1 MLFEK
6 TGKEEN
12 GFMKKTYMDHAATT
26 PTDVEVVKAMEPYF
40 SLKYGNPNSIHSFG
54 QEAREAVEEARE
66 KIAHLIGANSSEII
80 FTAGGTEADNYAIK
94 GIAWANQKKGNHII
108 TSKIE
113 HHAVLHSCQFLE
125 KHGFKITYLP
135 VDKYG
140 LIDPEDVEGA
150 ITDKT
155 ILVTIMHA
163 NNEIGTIEPIKEIS
177 KIVKKAGIYF
187 HTDSVQTTGHIPI
200 DVNDLGVDML
210 SMSGHKFYGPN
221 GVGALYLRKGT
232 RIVNLID
239 GGAQEKNRRAGT
251 ENVVGIVGL
260 GKAAELAEKRLQQGK
275 EDEVIKLRDKLIK
288 GFTEKID
295 HTRLNGHPTKRL
307 PGNTNFCFEFI
318 EGESMLL
325 SLDMEGVAASS
336 GSACTSGSLS
346 ASHVLLAIGLPHEIA
361 HGSLRLTLGK
371 DNTEEEVDYIVGILP
386 GIIEK
391 LRALSPFKENWEGLN
406 R

>member
-1 MLFEK
+1 
-6 TGKEEN
+6 
-12 GFMKKTYMDHAATT
+12 MDNAATT
-26 PTDVEVVKAMEPYF
+26 STDVEVVKLMEPYF
-40 SLKYGNPNSIHSFG
+40 SLKYGNPNSIHLFG

-66 KIAHLIGANSSEII
+66 KIAHLIGANSSEIV

-125 KHGFKITYLP
+125 KQGFKVTYLP

-140 LIDPEDVEGA
+140 LIDPEDVKKA

-177 KIVKKAGIYF
+177 KEVKKAGVYF

-221 GVGALYLRKGT
+221 GVGALYIRKKT
-232 RIVNLID
+232 RIINLID

-251 ENVVGIVGL
+251 ENVAGIVGL
-260 GKAAELAEKRLQQGK
+260 GKAAELAKERLTQGK
-275 EDEVIKLRDKLIK
+275 EKEIVRLRNKLIQGIMDK
-288 GFTEKID
+288 IEK
-295 HTRLNGHPTKRL
+295 
-307 PGNTNFCFEFI
+307 
-318 EGESMLL
+318 SMLL

-336 GSACTSGSLS
+336 GSACTSGSLT
-346 ASHVLLAIGLPHEIA
+346 ASHVLLAIGLPPEIA

-371 DNTEEEVDYIVGILP
+371 DNIEEEVDYIIGILP
-386 GIIEK
+386 GIIKK

-406 R
+406 

>member
-1 MLFEK
+1 
-6 TGKEEN
+6 
-12 GFMKKTYMDHAATT
+12 MDHAATT
-26 PTDVEVVKAMEPYF
+26 STDVEVVKAMEPYF
-40 SLKYGNPNSIHSFG
+40 TLKYGNPNSIHSFG
-54 QEAREAVEEARE
+54 QEARKAVEEARE
-66 KIAHLIGANSSEII
+66 KIARLIGANSSEIV
-80 FTAGGTEADNYAIK
+80 FTAGGTEADNHAIK
-94 GIAWANQKKGNHII
+94 GMAWANQKKGNHII

-113 HHAVLHSCQFLE
+113 HHAVLYSCQFLE
-125 KHGFKITYLP
+125 KQGFRVTYLP

-140 LIDPEDVEGA
+140 LIDPEDVKKA

-177 KIVKKAGIYF
+177 KVVKKAGVYF
-187 HTDSVQTTGHIPI
+187 HIDSVQTVGHIPI

-251 ENVVGIVGL
+251 ENVAGIVGL
-260 GKAAELAEKRLQQGK
+260 GKAAELAEERLIQGK
-275 EDEVIKLRDKLIK
+275 EKKIVRLRDKLIK
-288 GFTEKID
+288 GITEKID
-295 HTRLNGHPTKRL
+295 HTHLNGHPTKRL
-307 PGNTNFCFEFI
+307 PGNANFCFEFI

-336 GSACTSGSLS
+336 GSACTSGSLT
-346 ASHVLLAIGLPHEIA
+346 ASHVLLAIGLPPEIA

-371 DNTEEEVDYIVGILP
+371 DNTEEEIDYVIDILP
-386 GIIEK
+386 GIIKK
-391 LRALSPFKENWEGLN
+391 LRALSPFQGNWEGLKK
-406 R
+406 

>member
-1 MLFEK
+1 
-6 TGKEEN
+6 
-12 GFMKKTYMDHAATT
+12 MKRIYMDHAATT
-26 PTDVEVVKAMEPYF
+26 SMDVEVVKAMEPYF
-40 SLKYGNPNSIHSFG
+40 TLKYGNPNSIHSFG
-54 QEAREAVEEARE
+54 QEAREAVEEARG
-66 KIAHLIGANSSEII
+66 KIAYLICANPAEII

-125 KHGFKITYLP
+125 KQGFKVTYLP

-140 LIDPEDVEGA
+140 LIDLEDVKKA

-163 NNEIGTIEPIKEIS
+163 NNEIGTIEPIKEIG
-177 KIVKKAGIYF
+177 KVVKDAGVYF
-187 HTDSVQTTGHIPI
+187 HIDSVQTTGHIPI

-221 GVGALYLRKGT
+221 GVGVLYLRKET
-232 RIVNLID
+232 KIINLID

-251 ENVVGIVGL
+251 ENVAGIVGL
-260 GKAAELAEKRLQQGK
+260 GKAAELAEKRLAEGT
-275 EDEVIKLRDKLIK
+275 EDRVVKLRDKLIK
-288 GFTEKID
+288 GIMNKIENV
-295 HTRLNGHPTKRL
+295 RLNGHPTNRL
-307 PGNTNFCFEFI
+307 PGNANLCFEFI

-336 GSACTSGSLS
+336 GSACTSGSLK
-346 ASHVLLAIGLPHEIA
+346 ASHVLLAIGLPPEIA

-371 DNTEEEVDYIVGILP
+371 DNTEEEIDYVIDILP

-391 LRALSPFKENWEGLN
+391 LRALSPFKRNWEGLK
-406 R
+406 

>member
-1 MLFEK
+1 
-6 TGKEEN
+6 
-12 GFMKKTYMDHAATT
+12 MKRIYMDHAATT
-26 PTDVEVVKAMEPYF
+26 STDIEAVKAMEPYF
-40 SLKYGNPNSIHSFG
+40 SLKYGNANSIHSFG

-66 KIAHLIGANSSEII
+66 KIAHLIGANHSEIV

-125 KHGFKITYLP
+125 KQGFKVTYLP
-135 VDKYG
+135 VNEYG
-140 LIDPEDVEGA
+140 LIDPEDVKKA

-177 KIVKKAGIYF
+177 KVVKKAGIYF

-200 DVNDLGVDML
+200 DVNNLGVDML

-232 RIVNLID
+232 KILTLID

-251 ENVVGIVGL
+251 ENVAGIVGM
-260 GKAAELAEKRLQQGK
+260 GKAAELAEKRLVQGK
-275 EDEVIKLRDKLIK
+275 EVEVVKLRDKLIK
-288 GFTEKID
+288 GITKNINR
-295 HTRLNGHPTKRL
+295 TRLNGHPTKRL
-307 PGNTNFCFEFI
+307 PGNANFCFEFI

-336 GSACTSGSLS
+336 GSACTSGSLE
-346 ASHVLLAIGLPHEIA
+346 ASHVLLAIGLPPEIA

-371 DNTEEEVDYIVGILP
+371 DNIEEEVDYVIGILP
-386 GIIEK
+386 GIIKK
-391 LRALSPFKENWEGLN
+391 LRALSPFQGNWEGLN
-406 R
+406 

>member
-1 MLFEK
+1 
-6 TGKEEN
+6 
-12 GFMKKTYMDHAATT
+12 MKRIYLDHAATT
-26 PTDVEVVKAMEPYF
+26 STDVEVVEAMEPF
-40 SLKYGNPNSIHSFG
+40 FTQKYGNPNSIHSFG

-66 KIAHLIGANSSEII
+66 KIARLIGANPSEIV

-108 TSKIE
+108 TSQIE

-125 KHGFKITYLP
+125 KHGFKVTYLK

-140 LIDPEDVEGA
+140 LIDPEDVKKA
-150 ITDKT
+150 ITDQT

-163 NNEIGTIEPIKEIS
+163 NNEIGTIEPIKEIG
-177 KIVKKAGIYF
+177 KIVKEAGIYF

-200 DVNDLGVDML
+200 EVNDLGVDML
-210 SMSGHKFYGPN
+210 SISGHKLYGPK

-232 RIVNLID
+232 KIVNLID

-251 ENVVGIVGL
+251 ENVTGMVGL
-260 GKAAELAEKRLQQGK
+260 GKAVELAEKRLAGG
-275 EDEVIKLRDKLIK
+275 EVDKVVKLRDKLIT
-288 GFTEKID
+288 GIMDQIENV
-295 HTRLNGHPTKRL
+295 RLNGHPTKRL
-307 PGNTNFCFEFI
+307 PGNVNICFEFI

-325 SLDMEGVAASS
+325 NLDMKGVAASS
-336 GSACTSGSLS
+336 GSACTSGSLEP
-346 ASHVLLAIGLPHEIA
+346 SHVLLAIGLPPEIA

-371 DNTEEEVDYIVGILP
+371 DNTEEDIDYVLDILP
-386 GIIEK
+386 KIIEK
-391 LRALSPFKENWEGLN
+391 LRALSPFTGSWDGLK

>member
-1 MLFEK
+1 
-6 TGKEEN
+6 
-12 GFMKKTYMDHAATT
+12 MKRIYMDHAATT
-26 PTDVEVVKAMEPYF
+26 STDIEAVKAMEPYF
-40 SLKYGNPNSIHSFG
+40 SLKYGNANSIHSFG

-66 KIAHLIGANSSEII
+66 KIAHLIGANHSEIV

-125 KHGFKITYLP
+125 KQGFKVTYLP
-135 VDKYG
+135 VNKYG
-140 LIDPEDVEGA
+140 LIDPEDVKKA

-177 KIVKKAGIYF
+177 KVVKKAGIYF

-200 DVNDLGVDML
+200 DVNNLGVDML

-232 RIVNLID
+232 KILTLID

-251 ENVVGIVGL
+251 ENVAGIVGM
-260 GKAAELAEKRLQQGK
+260 GKAAELAEKRLVQGK
-275 EDEVIKLRDKLIK
+275 EVEVVKLRDKLIK
-288 GFTEKID
+288 GITKNINR
-295 HTRLNGHPTKRL
+295 TRLNGHPTKRL
-307 PGNTNFCFEFI
+307 PGNANFCFEFI

-336 GSACTSGSLS
+336 GSACTSGSLE
-346 ASHVLLAIGLPHEIA
+346 ASHVLLAIGLPPEIA

-371 DNTEEEVDYIVGILP
+371 DNIEEEVDYVIGILP
-386 GIIEK
+386 GIIKK
-391 LRALSPFKENWEGLN
+391 LRALSPFKENWEGLK
-406 R
+406 

>member
-1 MLFEK
+1 
-6 TGKEEN
+6 
-12 GFMKKTYMDHAATT
+12 MDHAATT
-26 PTDVEVVKAMEPYF
+26 STDVRVVKAMEPYF
-40 SLKYGNPNSIHSFG
+40 NLKYGNPNSIHSFG

-66 KIAHLIGANSSEII
+66 KIAHLIGANPLEIV

-125 KHGFKITYLP
+125 KQGFKVTYLP

-140 LIDPEDVEGA
+140 LIDPEDVKKA

-155 ILVTIMHA
+155 ILITIMHA

-177 KIVKKAGIYF
+177 KVVKKAGIYF
-187 HTDSVQTTGHIPI
+187 HTDSVQTTGHISI

-221 GVGALYLRKGT
+221 GVGVLYLRKGT
-232 RIVNLID
+232 RIVTLID

-251 ENVVGIVGL
+251 ENVAGIVGL
-260 GKAAELAEKRLQQGK
+260 GKAAEMAEKRLIQGK
-275 EDEVIKLRDKLIK
+275 EVEVIKLRDKLIK
-288 GFTEKID
+288 GIIKNIK
-295 HTRLNGHPTKRL
+295 HARLNGHPTKRL
-307 PGNTNFCFEFI
+307 PGNANFCFEFI

-325 SLDMEGVAASS
+325 SLDIEGVAASS
-336 GSACTSGSLS
+336 GSACTSGSLE
-346 ASHVLLAIGLPHEIA
+346 ASHVLLAIGLPPEIA

-371 DNTEEEVDYIVGILP
+371 DNTEEEVDYVIGILP
-386 GIIEK
+386 GIIKK
-391 LRALSPFKENWEGLN
+391 LRALSPFRGNWEGLKK
-406 R
+406 

>member
-1 MLFEK
+1 
-6 TGKEEN
+6 
-12 GFMKKTYMDHAATT
+12 MDHAATT
-26 PTDVEVVKAMEPYF
+26 PMDVEVVKAMEPYF

-66 KIAHLIGANSSEII
+66 KMAHLIGANSSEIV

-94 GIAWANQKKGNHII
+94 GIAWANQKKGNHVI

-125 KHGFKITYLP
+125 KQGFKVTYLP

-140 LIDPEDVEGA
+140 LIDPEDVKKA

-177 KIVKKAGIYF
+177 KVVKKAGVYF

-221 GVGALYLRKGT
+221 GVGVLYLRKRT
-232 RIVNLID
+232 RIITLID

-251 ENVVGIVGL
+251 ENVAGIVGL
-260 GKAAELAEKRLQQGK
+260 GKAAELAEKRLLQGK

-288 GFTEKID
+288 GITEKID
-295 HTRLNGHPTKRL
+295 HTRLNGHPIKRL
-307 PGNTNFCFEFI
+307 PGNANFCFEFV

-336 GSACTSGSLS
+336 GSACTSGSLE
-346 ASHVLLAIGLPHEIA
+346 ASHVLLAIGLPPEIA

-371 DNTEEEVDYIVGILP
+371 DNTEEEIDYMISILP

-391 LRALSPFKENWEGLN
+391 LRALSPFKGNWEGLN
-406 R
+406 

>member
-1 MLFEK
+1 
-6 TGKEEN
+6 
-12 GFMKKTYMDHAATT
+12 MDHAATT
-26 PTDVEVVKAMEPYF
+26 STDIEVVKAMEPYF

-66 KIAHLIGANSSEII
+66 KIAHLIGANPSEIV

-94 GIAWANQKKGNHII
+94 GIAWANKKKGNHII

-125 KHGFKITYLP
+125 KQGFKVTYLP

-140 LIDPEDVEGA
+140 LIDSEDVKKA

-155 ILVTIMHA
+155 ILITIMHA

-177 KIVKKAGIYF
+177 EVVKKAGIYF

-200 DVNDLGVDML
+200 NVNDLGVDML

-221 GVGALYLRKGT
+221 GVGVLYLKKGT
-232 RIVNLID
+232 RIVTLID

-251 ENVVGIVGL
+251 ENVAGIVGL
-260 GKAAELAEKRLQQGK
+260 GKAAEMAEKRLIQGK
-275 EDEVIKLRDKLIK
+275 EVEVIKLRDKLIK
-288 GFTEKID
+288 GIIKNIKRA
-295 HTRLNGHPTKRL
+295 RLNGHPTKRL
-307 PGNTNFCFEFI
+307 PGNANFCFEFI

-336 GSACTSGSLS
+336 GSACTSGSLE
-346 ASHVLLAIGLPHEIA
+346 ASHVLLAIGLPPEIA

-371 DNTEEEVDYIVGILP
+371 DNTEEEVDYVIGILP
-386 GIIEK
+386 GIIQK
-391 LRALSPFKENWEGLN
+391 LRALSPFKGNWEGLK
-406 R
+406 

>member
-1 MLFEK
+1 
-6 TGKEEN
+6 
-12 GFMKKTYMDHAATT
+12 MKRIYMDHAATT
-26 PTDVEVVKAMEPYF
+26 STDVEVVKAMEPYF

-66 KIAHLIGANSSEII
+66 KIAHLIGANPSEIV

-125 KHGFKITYLP
+125 KQGFRVTYLP

-140 LIDPEDVEGA
+140 LIDPEDVKKA

-177 KIVKKAGIYF
+177 KVVKKAGVYF
-187 HTDSVQTTGHIPI
+187 HIDSVQTVGHIPI

-251 ENVVGIVGL
+251 ENVAGIVGL
-260 GKAAELAEKRLQQGK
+260 GKAAELAEERLTQGK
-275 EDEVIKLRDKLIK
+275 EKKIVRLKDKLIK
-288 GFTEKID
+288 GIIDKIENV
-295 HTRLNGHPTKRL
+295 RLNGHPTKRL
-307 PGNTNFCFEFI
+307 PGNANFCFEFI

-336 GSACTSGSLS
+336 GSACTSGSLT
-346 ASHVLLAIGLPHEIA
+346 ASHILLAIGLPPEIA

-371 DNTEEEVDYIVGILP
+371 DNTEEEIDYVIDILP
-386 GIIEK
+386 GIIKK
-391 LRALSPFKENWEGLN
+391 LRALSPFKGNWEGLN

>member
-1 MLFEK
+1 
-6 TGKEEN
+6 
-12 GFMKKTYMDHAATT
+12 MKKVYMDHAATT

-66 KIAHLIGANSSEII
+66 KTAHLIGANSSEIV

-125 KHGFKITYLP
+125 KNGFKVTYLP

-140 LIDPEDVEGA
+140 LIDPEDVKSA

-163 NNEIGTIEPIKEIS
+163 NNEIGTIEPIEEIS
-177 KIVKKAGIYF
+177 QVVKKTGVYF

-221 GVGALYLRKGT
+221 GVGALYLRKKT

-251 ENVVGIVGL
+251 ENVAGIVGL
-260 GKAAELAEKRLQQGK
+260 RKAAELAKERLNQGK
-275 EDEVIKLRDKLIK
+275 EKEIARLRDKLIK
-288 GFTEKID
+288 GITEKIE
-295 HTRLNGHPTKRL
+295 HTRLNGHPIKRL
-307 PGNTNFCFEFI
+307 PGNANFCFEFI

-336 GSACTSGSLS
+336 GSACTSGSLK
-346 ASHVLLAIGLPHEIA
+346 ASHVLLAIGLPPEIA

-371 DNTEEEVDYIVGILP
+371 DNTEEEIDYIIGLLP
-386 GIIEK
+386 GIIKK
-391 LRALSPFKENWEGLN
+391 LRALSPFKGDWEGLN
-406 R
+406 

>member
-1 MLFEK
+1 
-6 TGKEEN
+6 
-12 GFMKKTYMDHAATT
+12 MDHAATT
-26 PTDVEVVKAMEPYF
+26 PTDIEVVKEIEPYF
-40 SLKYGNPNSIHSFG
+40 TQKFGNPNSVHSFG
-54 QEAREAVEEARE
+54 QEAREAVEEARG
-66 KIAHLIGANSSEII
+66 KVAHLIGANSSEIV
-80 FTAGGTEADNYAIK
+80 FTAGGTEADNYTIK

-125 KHGFKITYLP
+125 KQGFKVTYLP

-140 LIDPEDVEGA
+140 LIDPDDVKKA

-163 NNEIGTIEPIKEIS
+163 NNEIGTIEPIKEIG
-177 KIVKKAGIYF
+177 KVVKKAGIYF

-210 SMSGHKFYGPN
+210 SISGHKFYGPN
-221 GVGALYLRKGT
+221 GVGVLYLRKGT
-232 RIVNLID
+232 KIVNLID

-251 ENVVGIVGL
+251 ENVAGIVGL
-260 GKAAELAEKRLQQGK
+260 GKAAELAEERLTQGK
-275 EDEVIKLRDKLIK
+275 EKKILRLRDKLIK
-288 GFTEKID
+288 GIIGKIENV
-295 HTRLNGHPTKRL
+295 RLNGHPTKRL
-307 PGNTNFCFEFI
+307 PGNANFCFEFI

-336 GSACTSGSLS
+336 GSACTSGSLT
-346 ASHVLLAIGLPHEIA
+346 ASHVLLAIGLPPEIA

-371 DNTEEEVDYIVGILP
+371 DNTEEEIDYVIDILP
-386 GIIEK
+386 RIIEK
-391 LRALSPFKENWEGLN
+391 LRAFSPFKGNWEGLN
-406 R
+406 

>member
-1 MLFEK
+1 
-6 TGKEEN
+6 
-12 GFMKKTYMDHAATT
+12 MDHAATT
-26 PTDVEVVKAMEPYF
+26 SADVEVVKVMEPYF
-40 SLKYGNPNSIHSFG
+40 TLKYGNPNSIHSFG
-54 QEAREAVEEARE
+54 QEARKAVEEARE
-66 KIAHLIGANSSEII
+66 KIAHLIGANPSEIV
-80 FTAGGTEADNYAIK
+80 FTAGGTEADNYAVK

-125 KHGFKITYLP
+125 KQGFRVTYLP

-140 LIDPEDVEGA
+140 LIDSEDVKKA
-150 ITDKT
+150 ITGKT

-177 KIVKKAGIYF
+177 KVVKKAGVYF
-187 HTDSVQTTGHIPI
+187 HTDSVQTIGHIPI

-251 ENVVGIVGL
+251 ENVAGIAGL
-260 GKAAELAEKRLQQGK
+260 GKAAELAEKRLVQGK
-275 EDEVIKLRDKLIK
+275 EVEVMKLRDKLIK
-288 GFTEKID
+288 GITEKID
-295 HTRLNGHPTKRL
+295 HAYLNGHPTKRL
-307 PGNTNFCFEFI
+307 PGNANFCFEFI

-336 GSACTSGSLS
+336 GSACTSGSLT
-346 ASHVLLAIGLPHEIA
+346 ASHVLLAIGLPPEIA

-371 DNTEEEVDYIVGILP
+371 DNTEEEIDYVIDILP

-391 LRALSPFKENWEGLN
+391 LRALSPFQGNWEGLN
-406 R
+406 

>member
-1 MLFEK
+1 
-6 TGKEEN
+6 
-12 GFMKKTYMDHAATT
+12 MDHAATT

-40 SLKYGNPNSIHSFG
+40 ILKYGNPNSIHSFG

-66 KIAHLIGANSSEII
+66 KIAHLIGANPLEIV

-125 KHGFKITYLP
+125 KQGFKITYLP

-140 LIDPEDVEGA
+140 LIDPEDVEKA
-150 ITDKT
+150 ITDTT

-163 NNEIGTIEPIKEIS
+163 NNEIGTIEPIKEIC
-177 KIVKKAGIYF
+177 KVVKKAGICF
-187 HTDSVQTTGHIPI
+187 HTDSVQTAGHIPI

-221 GVGALYLRKGT
+221 GVGVLYLRKGT
-232 RIVNLID
+232 RIVTLID

-251 ENVVGIVGL
+251 ENVAGIVGL
-260 GKAAELAEKRLQQGK
+260 GKAAELAEERLTQGK
-275 EDEVIKLRDKLIK
+275 EKKILRLRDKLIK
-288 GFTEKID
+288 GIIDKIENV
-295 HTRLNGHPTKRL
+295 RLNGHPTKRL
-307 PGNTNFCFEFI
+307 PGNANFCFEFI

-336 GSACTSGSLS
+336 GSACTSGSLK
-346 ASHVLLAIGLPHEIA
+346 ASHVLLAIGLPPEIA
-361 HGSLRLTLGK
+361 HGSLRLTLGE
-371 DNTEEEVDYIVGILP
+371 DNTEEEIDYVIDILP
-386 GIIEK
+386 EIIEK
-391 LRALSPFKENWEGLN
+391 LRALSPFKGNWEGLK
-406 R
+406 

>member
-1 MLFEK
+1 
-6 TGKEEN
+6 
-12 GFMKKTYMDHAATT
+12 MKIIYMDHAATT
-26 PTDVEVVKAMEPYF
+26 SMDVEVVKAMEPYF
-40 SLKYGNPNSIHSFG
+40 TLKYGNPNSIHSFG
-54 QEAREAVEEARE
+54 QETREAVEEARG
-66 KIAHLIGANSSEII
+66 KVAYLIGANPAEII

-125 KHGFKITYLP
+125 KQGFKVTYLP

-140 LIDPEDVEGA
+140 LIDPEDVKKA
-150 ITDKT
+150 ITNKT

-163 NNEIGTIEPIKEIS
+163 NNEIGTIEPIKEIG
-177 KIVKKAGIYF
+177 KVVKDAGVYF
-187 HTDSVQTTGHIPI
+187 HIDSVQTTGHIPI
-200 DVNDLGVDML
+200 DVNDLEVDML

-232 RIVNLID
+232 KITNLID

-251 ENVVGIVGL
+251 ENVAGIVGL
-260 GKAAELAEKRLQQGK
+260 GKTAELAEKRLAK
-275 EDEVIKLRDKLIK
+275 RTEDRVVKLRDKLIK
-288 GFTEKID
+288 GITDKIENV
-295 HTRLNGHPTKRL
+295 RLNGHPTNRL
-307 PGNTNFCFEFI
+307 PGNANLCFEFI

-336 GSACTSGSLS
+336 GSACTSGSLK
-346 ASHVLLAIGLPHEIA
+346 ASHVLLAIGLPPEIA

-371 DNTEEEVDYIVGILP
+371 DNTEEEIDYVIDILP

-391 LRALSPFKENWEGLN
+391 LRALSPFKRNWEGLK
-406 R
+406 

>member
-1 MLFEK
+1 
-6 TGKEEN
+6 
-12 GFMKKTYMDHAATT
+12 MKKIYMDHAATT
-26 PTDVEVVKAMEPYF
+26 STDVEVVKAMEPYF

-54 QEAREAVEEARE
+54 QETREAVEEARE
-66 KIAHLIGANSSEII
+66 KISHLIGANPSEIV
-80 FTAGGTEADNYAIK
+80 FTAGGTEADNDAIK
-94 GIAWANQKKGNHII
+94 GVAWANQKKGNHII

-125 KHGFKITYLP
+125 KQGFEITYLP
-135 VDKYG
+135 VDKFG
-140 LIDPEDVEGA
+140 LIDPEDVKKA
-150 ITDKT
+150 MTDKT

-163 NNEIGTIEPIKEIS
+163 NNEIGTIEPVKEIG
-177 KIVKKAGIYF
+177 KVVKKAGVYF

-232 RIVNLID
+232 KLISLID

-251 ENVVGIVGL
+251 ENVAGIVGL
-260 GKAAELAEKRLQQGK
+260 GKAAELAEKRLTKGA
-275 EDEVIKLRDKLIK
+275 EHRVVKLRDKLIK
-288 GFTEKID
+288 GIMGKIENV
-295 HTRLNGHPTKRL
+295 RLNGHPTNRL
-307 PGNTNFCFEFI
+307 PGNANFCFEFI

-325 SLDMEGVAASS
+325 RLDMEGIAASS
-336 GSACTSGSLS
+336 GSACSSGSLK
-346 ASHVLLAIGLPHEIA
+346 ASHVLLAIGLLPEIA

-371 DNTEEEVDYIVGILP
+371 DSTEKEIDYVIDILP

-391 LRALSPFKENWEGLN
+391 LRALSPFKGNWEGLN
-406 R
+406 

>member
-1 MLFEK
+1 
-6 TGKEEN
+6 
-12 GFMKKTYMDHAATT
+12 MDHAATT
-26 PTDVEVVKAMEPYF
+26 STDVEVVKAMEPYF
-40 SLKYGNPNSIHSFG
+40 TLKYGNPNSIHSFG
-54 QEAREAVEEARE
+54 QEAREAVEEARG
-66 KIAHLIGANSSEII
+66 KVAHLIGANPAEIV

-125 KHGFKITYLP
+125 KQGFEVTYLS

-140 LIDPEDVEGA
+140 LIGLEDVKKA

-163 NNEIGTIEPIKEIS
+163 NNEIGTIEPIKEIG
-177 KIVKKAGIYF
+177 KAATDAGVYF
-187 HTDSVQTTGHIPI
+187 HTDSVQTAGHISI

-221 GVGALYLRKGT
+221 GVGVLYLRKGT
-232 RIVNLID
+232 KIISLID
-239 GGAQEKNRRAGT
+239 GGSQEKNRRAGT
-251 ENVVGIVGL
+251 ENVVGIVGI
-260 GKAAELAEKRLQQGK
+260 GKAAELAEKRLTKGA
-275 EDEVIKLRDKLIK
+275 EDRIIKLRDKLIK
-288 GFTEKID
+288 GIMDKIENI
-295 HTRLNGHPTKRL
+295 RLNGHPTNRL
-307 PGNTNFCFEFI
+307 PGNANLCFEFI

-325 SLDMEGVAASS
+325 DLDMQGVAASS
-336 GSACTSGSLS
+336 GSACTSGSLK
-346 ASHVLLAIGLPHEIA
+346 ASHVLLAIGLPPEIA

-371 DNTEEEVDYIVGILP
+371 DNTEKEIDYVIDILP

-391 LRALSPFKENWEGLN
+391 LRALSPFKGNWEGIK
-406 R
+406 

>member
-1 MLFEK
+1 
-6 TGKEEN
+6 
-12 GFMKKTYMDHAATT
+12 MDHAATT
-26 PTDVEVVKAMEPYF
+26 STDVEVVKAMEPYF
-40 SLKYGNPNSIHSFG
+40 TLKYGNPNSIHSFG
-54 QEAREAVEEARE
+54 QEARKAIEEARE
-66 KIAHLIGANSSEII
+66 KIAHLIGANPSEIV

-94 GIAWANQKKGNHII
+94 GIAWANKKKGNHII

-125 KHGFKITYLP
+125 KKGFKVTYLP

-140 LIDPEDVEGA
+140 LIDPEDVKKA

-155 ILVTIMHA
+155 ILITIMHA

-177 KIVKKAGIYF
+177 EVVKKAGIYF

-221 GVGALYLRKGT
+221 GVGVLYLKKGT
-232 RIVNLID
+232 RIGTLID

-251 ENVVGIVGL
+251 ENVAGIVGL
-260 GKAAELAEKRLQQGK
+260 GKAAEMAEKRLIQGK
-275 EDEVIKLRDKLIK
+275 EVEVIKLRDKLIK
-288 GFTEKID
+288 GIIKNIKRA
-295 HTRLNGHPTKRL
+295 RLNGHPTKRL
-307 PGNTNFCFEFI
+307 PGNANFCFEFI

-336 GSACTSGSLS
+336 GSACTSGSLE
-346 ASHVLLAIGLPHEIA
+346 ASHVLLAIGLPPEIA

-371 DNTEEEVDYIVGILP
+371 DNTEEEVDYVIGILP
-386 GIIEK
+386 GIIQK
-391 LRALSPFKENWEGLN
+391 LRALSPFKGNWEGLK
-406 R
+406 

>member
-1 MLFEK
+1 
-6 TGKEEN
+6 
-12 GFMKKTYMDHAATT
+12 
-26 PTDVEVVKAMEPYF
+26 MEPYF
-40 SLKYGNPNSIHSFG
+40 SLKYGNPNSIHFFG
-54 QEAREAVEEARE
+54 QEARETVEEARE
-66 KIAHLIGANSSEII
+66 KIAHLIEANSSEIV

-125 KHGFKITYLP
+125 KQGFKVTYLP

-140 LIDPEDVEGA
+140 LIDPEDVKKA

-163 NNEIGTIEPIKEIS
+163 NNEIGTIEPIKEIG
-177 KIVKKAGIYF
+177 KVVKDAGVYF

-221 GVGALYLRKGT
+221 GVGALYLRKRT
-232 RIVNLID
+232 RIINLID
-239 GGAQEKNRRAGT
+239 GGSQEKNRRAGT
-251 ENVVGIVGL
+251 ENVAGIVGM
-260 GKAAELAEKRLQQGK
+260 GKAAELAEKRLLQGK

-288 GFTEKID
+288 GIAEKID
-295 HTRLNGHPTKRL
+295 HARLNGHPTKRL
-307 PGNTNFCFEFI
+307 PGNANFCFEFI

-336 GSACTSGSLS
+336 GSACTSGSLE
-346 ASHVLLAIGLPHEIA
+346 ASHVLLAIGLPPEIA

-371 DNTEEEVDYIVGILP
+371 DNTEEEVDYIIGILP

-391 LRALSPFKENWEGLN
+391 LRALSPFKGNWEGLN
-406 R
+406 

>member
-1 MLFEK
+1 
-6 TGKEEN
+6 
-12 GFMKKTYMDHAATT
+12 MDHAATT
-26 PTDVEVVKAMEPYF
+26 STDVEVVKAMEPYF

-66 KIAHLIGANSSEII
+66 KIAHLIGANPSEIV

-125 KHGFKITYLP
+125 KQGFKVTYLP

-140 LIDPEDVEGA
+140 LIDPEDVKKA

-177 KIVKKAGIYF
+177 KVVKKEGVYF
-187 HTDSVQTTGHIPI
+187 HIDSVQTVGHIPI
-200 DVNDLGVDML
+200 DVNGLGVDML

-221 GVGALYLRKGT
+221 GVGALYIRKGT
-232 RIVNLID
+232 KIVNLID

-251 ENVVGIVGL
+251 ENVAGIVGL
-260 GKAAELAEKRLQQGK
+260 GKAAELAEKRLLQGK
-275 EDEVIKLRDKLIK
+275 EDEAIKLRDKLIK
-288 GFTEKID
+288 GITEKID

-307 PGNTNFCFEFI
+307 PGNANFCFEFI

-336 GSACTSGSLS
+336 GSACTSGSLEP
-346 ASHVLLAIGLPHEIA
+346 SHVLLAIGLPPEIA

-371 DNTEEEVDYIVGILP
+371 DNTEEEIDYVIDILP

-391 LRALSPFKENWEGLN
+391 LRALSPFKGNWEGLK
-406 R
+406 

>member
-1 MLFEK
+1 MKAE
-6 TGKEEN
+6 KEEN
-12 GFMKKTYMDHAATT
+12 SFMKRIYMDNAATT

-54 QEAREAVEEARE
+54 QEAREAVEEARK
-66 KIAHLIGANSSEII
+66 KIAYLIGANHSEIV

-125 KHGFKITYLP
+125 KQGFKITYLP

-140 LIDPEDVEGA
+140 LIDPEDVKKA

-155 ILVTIMHA
+155 TLVTIMHA

-177 KIVKKAGIYF
+177 KVVKKAGVYF
-187 HTDSVQTTGHIPI
+187 HTDSVQTSGHIPL

-232 RIVNLID
+232 KIINLID
-239 GGAQEKNRRAGT
+239 GGAQEKNKRAGT
-251 ENVVGIVGL
+251 ENVAGIVGM
-260 GKAAELAEKRLQQGK
+260 GKAAELAKDRRNQGK
-275 EDEVIKLRDKLIK
+275 EKEIIRLRNKLIK
-288 GFTEKID
+288 GIMDKIENVC
-295 HTRLNGHPTKRL
+295 LNGHPTKRL
-307 PGNTNFCFEFI
+307 PGNANFCFEFI

-325 SLDMEGVAASS
+325 SLDMEDIAASS
-336 GSACTSGSLS
+336 GSACTSGSLT
-346 ASHVLLAIGLPHEIA
+346 ASHVLLAIGLPPEIA

-371 DNTEEEVDYIVGILP
+371 DNTEEEIDYMTSILP
-386 GIIEK
+386 GITKK
-391 LRALSPFKENWEGLN
+391 LRTLSPFKENWEGLK
-406 R
+406 

>member
-1 MLFEK
+1 
-6 TGKEEN
+6 
-12 GFMKKTYMDHAATT
+12 MKRIYMDHAATT
-26 PTDVEVVKAMEPYF
+26 STDVEVVKAMEPYF
-40 SLKYGNPNSIHSFG
+40 TLKYGNPNSIHSFG
-54 QEAREAVEEARE
+54 QEAREAVEEARG
-66 KIAHLIGANSSEII
+66 KVAHLIGANLAEII

-125 KHGFKITYLP
+125 KQGFKVTYLP

-140 LIDPEDVEGA
+140 LIDLEDVKKA

-163 NNEIGTIEPIKEIS
+163 NNEIGTIEPIKEIG
-177 KIVKKAGIYF
+177 KVVKDAGVYF

-221 GVGALYLRKGT
+221 GVGVLYLRKET
-232 RIVNLID
+232 KIINLID
-239 GGAQEKNRRAGT
+239 GGAQEKNRRSGT
-251 ENVVGIVGL
+251 ENVAGIVGL
-260 GKAAELAEKRLQQGK
+260 GKAAELAEKRLAEGT
-275 EDEVIKLRDKLIK
+275 EDRVVKLRDKLIK
-288 GFTEKID
+288 GIMNKIENV
-295 HTRLNGHPTKRL
+295 RLNGHPTNRL
-307 PGNTNFCFEFI
+307 PGNANLCFEFI

-336 GSACTSGSLS
+336 GSACTSGSLK
-346 ASHVLLAIGLPHEIA
+346 ASHVLLAIGLPPEIA

-371 DNTEEEVDYIVGILP
+371 DNTEEEIDYVIDILP

-391 LRALSPFKENWEGLN
+391 LRALSPFKRNWEGLK
-406 R
+406 

>member
-125 KHGFKITYLP
+125 KQGFKVTYLP

-140 LIDPEDVEGA
+140 LIDPEDVKRA

-177 KIVKKAGIYF
+177 KVVKKAGVYF
-187 HTDSVQTTGHIPI
+187 HSDSVQTTGHIPI
-200 DVNDLGVDML
+200 DVNDLGVDVL
-210 SMSGHKFYGPN
+210 SLSGHKFYGPN